1 MHNNDFWLESLSVC
15 TEKVRKQVDSKC
27 LQPSVKQCRLC
38 HGLCISANGVRS
50 CQNYWNYELR
60 KAPSDLIHRAI
71 PTGKYLSG
79 NSLIMRKCLHIVCLC
94 FMLMWLF
101 SCGVYKCL
109 TSTASQF
116 PHREIDQ
123 SSNLNITEAAMMT
136 ENGTTGSKDVHTK
149 YWLSKFLEL
158 YNMFI
163 CRCFNKP
170 LHPFP

>member
-79 NSLIMRKCLHIVCLC
+79 NSLIMIPMQVAKLVWKSENVCILC
-94 FMLMWLF
+94 ACVLCWCDCFHVVCTNVWLPLQANF
-101 SCGVYKCL
+101 PIGKSIRAQ
-109 TSTASQF
+109 TSTLLKQ
-116 PHREIDQ
+116 RWW
-123 SSNLNITEAAMMT
+123 LRTEQQAA
-136 ENGTTGSKDVHTK
+136 K
-149 YWLSKFLEL
+149 
-158 YNMFI
+158 MFI
-163 CRCFNKP
+163 PNID
-170 LHPFP
+170 FPSS